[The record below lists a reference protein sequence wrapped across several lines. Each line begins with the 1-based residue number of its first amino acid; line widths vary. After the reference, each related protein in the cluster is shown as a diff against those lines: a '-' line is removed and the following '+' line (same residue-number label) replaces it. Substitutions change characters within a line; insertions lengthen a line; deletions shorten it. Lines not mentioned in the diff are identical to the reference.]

1 MIRMMRLHQIHEKL
15 WCARDTV
22 KFCIMISFL
31 RGCLWLGKDVI
42 LKCALMVF
50 FILGCTLFSDHVW
63 NWYDEVLQVG
73 KKVRWQYQKIKYCTS
88 LSHIYSR
95 AWKMFIPRHKRI
107 LTNLQKCKIA
117 ENCKSL
123 CYIEWNSCRSLPSS
137 YVTRGNF
144 SNDGYISIFHKLLHV
159 GEAME
164 YGGNAR

>member
-73 KKVRWQYQKIKYCTS
+73 KKVKWQYQKIKYCTS
-88 LSHIYSR
+88 LNHTYSR
-95 AWKMFIPRHKRI
+95 AWKMFIPRHNSYWPIYRSAK
-107 LTNLQKCKIA
+107 LQ
-117 ENCKSL
+117 E
-123 CYIEWNSCRSLPSS
+123 P
-137 YVTRGNF
+137 
-144 SNDGYISIFHKLLHV
+144 LLHRMKFLPFFTQLLCKQWV
-159 GEAME
+159 ILAMM
-164 YGGNAR
+164 GTFQFSIGSCM